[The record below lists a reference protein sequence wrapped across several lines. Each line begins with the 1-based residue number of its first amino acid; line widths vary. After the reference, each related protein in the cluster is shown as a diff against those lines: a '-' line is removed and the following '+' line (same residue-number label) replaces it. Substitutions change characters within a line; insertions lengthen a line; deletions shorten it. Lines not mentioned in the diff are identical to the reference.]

1 MNKRAFRHK
10 SPPGK
15 GFTLVELMVTL
26 AILVL
31 LMAIGVPAM
40 QSFLQKRQALAQ
52 SDNFIS
58 AMKYA
63 RSEAIKRGK
72 PVAICRTTTA
82 DSVTPSCD
90 TTSTNWSSGWLIF
103 EDTAPTD
110 GAFDY
115 RKEILFKVQQTLPGQ
130 GSIVVRPSNQTNISF
145 TADGLAVG
153 SLSNFA
159 FFPDSDTSSPAGK
172 RCVAISVMGRVRL
185 GKVDGQNP
193 TKCAG

>member
-10 SPPGK
+10 RPRGK

-26 AILVL
+26 AILAI
-31 LMAIGVPAM
+31 LMVIGVPAM
-40 QSFLQKRQALAQ
+40 QQFLQKRQALAR

-72 PVAICRTTTA
+72 PVAVCRTTTA
-82 DSVTPSCD
+82 DSVTPNCN
-90 TTSTNWSSGWLIF
+90 TTDTNWASGWLVF

-110 GAFDY
+110 GAFNNAT
-115 RKEILFKVQQTLPGQ
+115 EILFKVQQALPGQ
-130 GSIVVRPSNQTNISF
+130 GRIDVRPANRTAISF

-153 SLSNFA
+153 SLSSFVISS
-159 FFPDSDTSSPAGK
+159 DSDTSSATGK
-172 RCVAISVMGRVRL
+172 RCVAVSVMGRVRS
-185 GKVDGQNP
+185 GTVNN
-193 TKCAG
+193 AGDCD